1 MVNNYFAYDSLL
13 SVSVEQESF
22 SAARECMSVFYASG
36 DIVSDHKTD
45 LNWLVLMSL
54 LPGFLLHGL
63 LYVVVLL

>member
-13 SVSVEQESF
+13 SVSAEQESF
-22 SAARECMSVFYASG
+22 SAARECLSVFYASG
-36 DIVSDHKTD
+36 AIVSDHKTN